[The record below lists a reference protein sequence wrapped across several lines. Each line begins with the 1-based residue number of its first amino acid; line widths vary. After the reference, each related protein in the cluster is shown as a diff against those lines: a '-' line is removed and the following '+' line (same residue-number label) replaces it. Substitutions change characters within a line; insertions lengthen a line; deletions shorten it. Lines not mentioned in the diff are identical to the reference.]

1 MALLSSPS
9 KISLSFQF
17 RPSMNEL
24 PMTVD
29 ITLSEEKPRKIKNE
43 SSQNGPELKHVP
55 VVRNLNLSRQ
65 DRGKLEQYFQSC
77 TFRPP
82 LVYMTKL
89 CLCLNYSTFS
99 KSAFES
105 ILFSLFFSL
114 FSHQETTETQ
124 AQNDISAQERP
135 NSN

>member
-1 MALLSSPS
+1 
-9 KISLSFQF
+9 
-17 RPSMNEL
+17 MNEL

-114 FSHQETTETQ
+114 FSHQETTET
-124 AQNDISAQERP
+124 
-135 NSN
+135 